1 MNEIEQKL
9 EQFKNSITYRNSLQK
24 TYLTVMRKILESELM
39 PEETLVLLARRIKPL
54 VRVDKHL
61 RPKSFGPSNRTF
73 LVWTIPE
80 DIKQSFLF
88 NFSEQSIVKDKDG
101 NFLSVEGL
109 EKIAEFPCYHRYGG
123 YYGCLR
129 PGVDEVIQQI
139 PDYLWKNN
147 QNEYAFE
154 LVFPSMDFQDIFDGI
169 LNRHVSS
176 VVVYRV
182 NGFPERIKRQKV
194 IYEGKSF

>member
-39 PEETLVLLARRIKPL
+39 PEETLILLAKRIKPL
-54 VRVDKHL
+54 VRIDKYLHP
-61 RPKSFGPSNRTF
+61 RSFGPSKSTF

-80 DIKQSFLF
+80 DIKKSFLF

-101 NFLSVEGL
+101 NFLPVERL
-109 EKIAEFPCYHRYGG
+109 EKVAEFPCYHRYGG
-123 YYGCLR
+123 YYGFLR
-129 PGVDEVIQQI
+129 PGVDEVIQQM

-154 LVFPSMDFQDIFDGI
+154 LVFPSTDFQEIFDRA
-169 LNRHVSS
+169 LDRNVSS

-194 IYEGKSF
+194 LYKGKSF